1 MRAEERGRSGAW
13 GEERERETRGTDPV
27 PQQEAEPH
35 HVVIQVSSQEADK
48 EEEPAGGFWGWLMVP
63 SPYRQ
68 TLWKTESTGKTE
80 GSLTQQMRQG
90 AKDKGPNGAPA
101 DEATCT
107 VHHPEP

>member
-13 GEERERETRGTDPV
+13 GEERQTRGTDPV
-27 PQQEAEPH
+27 PEQEAEPH
-35 HVVIQVSSQEADK
+35 HVVIQASSQEADKK
-48 EEEPAGGFWGWLMVP
+48 EEEPAGGFWGRLIVP
-63 SPYRQ
+63 SRQRQ
-68 TLWKTESTGKTE
+68 TLWKTESTGETE

-90 AKDKGPNGAPA
+90 AKDEGPNGAPA